1 MATAP
6 EFSIRQGRDIMTD
19 GILVYYNGL
28 ISLHGVVLNELRAA
42 TTLHFYQILSLIV
55 MFVVLVF
62 KI

>member
-1 MATAP
+1 
-6 EFSIRQGRDIMTD
+6 MTD